1 MSALKFA
8 IINGDQDL
16 LRLIPLPTKNPSI
29 IDFKISTLGN
39 DYAINYWAWG
49 LQKPK
54 YYHTKNE
61 ITYHSSAKAKEKL
74 KPGLIHVKSENAG
87 CINYQYSFSKVT
99 DIFVNTEF
107 PLPLLKLSIN
117 QKSAKT
123 YTKKNDHVI
132 FNFDDELKA
141 PINTVEIYIT
151 SKQFDE
157 HFIEKWPFF
166 DLLWGSS
173 TIDYLVKGP
182 ELSPQ
187 FLQKMNKNSPSVL
200 WDMDMTFPQF
210 NVISKCYFD
219 ENFSENTISFYEN
232 FDYISIIESTRI
244 QLIDELTNEP
254 RSPLAPAFAFDLSRQ
269 QQQGYPKKEI
279 AVWNKFFKDSLNRID
294 RLGIHRTGFYIPVS

>member
-1 MSALKFA
+1 MSSLKFA

-16 LRLIPLPTKNPSI
+16 LRIIPVPTKVPTT

-39 DYAINYWAWG
+39 EYAVNYWALG

-54 YYHTKNE
+54 YYRSHNE
-61 ITYHSSAKAKEKL
+61 ITYHSSAKTKGKL
-74 KPGLIHVKSENAG
+74 KPGIIHEKSQDFG
-87 CINYQYSFSKVT
+87 CINYQYSFPKVT
-99 DIFVNTEF
+99 DIQVNTEF

-117 QKSAKT
+117 QKSTKT

-132 FNFDDELKA
+132 FDFDDDVKG
-141 PINTVEIYIT
+141 PINTVEIYIV

-157 HFIEKWPFF
+157 KFIQKWLYF
-166 DLLWGSS
+166 DLIWGAS

-182 ELSPQ
+182 ELSLQ

-200 WDMDMTFPQF
+200 WEMDMAFPQF

-219 ENFSENTISFYEN
+219 ENFPENTISFYEN
-232 FDYISIIESTRI
+232 FDYISIIASTRI

-269 QQQGYPKKEI
+269 QQQGYSKKEI
-279 AVWNKFFKDSLNRID
+279 EVWNKFFRESLNRID
-294 RLGIHRTGFYIPVS
+294 GLGIHRTGFYIPVS